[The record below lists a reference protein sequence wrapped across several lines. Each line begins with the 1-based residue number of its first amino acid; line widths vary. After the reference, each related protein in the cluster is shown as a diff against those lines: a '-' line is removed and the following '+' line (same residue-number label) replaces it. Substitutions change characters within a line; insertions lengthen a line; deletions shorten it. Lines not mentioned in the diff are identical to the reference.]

1 MKQDLKENIKLE
13 ENKKLNVKKVITLV
27 IILLLIC
34 AIVWVI
40 IEYIMNEQ
48 FRTNIDKYLFMK
60 EIQEDETKSILI
72 ENENNSFVCVY
83 DRYIGILSNNILNV
97 YNRYAEKEMEFSL
110 TISSPIFESNNN
122 YLAVGEKNGE
132 KIYMIKGKNL
142 IWQADVD
149 GQISKITVNKN
160 GYVAVSIIQTSN
172 KAAVVVYNPEGK
184 ELFKTHLSNTY
195 AIDTD
200 ISNDNKYLT
209 IAEININGT
218 TIQSN
223 IKIISFDKVQNDPEN
238 AIIYN
243 KPSDTGK
250 LIISLKYCDDGS
262 LMCMYDSEITM
273 ITDGNESK
281 IIEYDNDT
289 LFANINM
296 NKKIVEISTSQ
307 DVNNADSILKV
318 IDVISKSENDYTIS
332 EIPKELLVK
341 NNKITVNT
349 GMYAYF
355 INSYGMLIKKYISK
369 QEIKEIVMGD
379 YIAAIVYRNKVNI
392 IEL

>member
-1 MKQDLKENIKLE
+1 MKQDLKENNQIEEKKTLNIK
-13 ENKKLNVKKVITLV
+13 KIITLV
-27 IILLLIC
+27 MILLLIC
-34 AIVWVI
+34 AIIWTSV
-40 IEYIMNEQ
+40 EYIMNEQ
-48 FRTNIDKYLFMK
+48 FRENMDKYLFMK
-60 EIQEDETKSILI
+60 EIQEDETKSIII

-83 DRYIGILSNNILNV
+83 DRYIGILSNNVLNV
-97 YNRYAEKEMEFSL
+97 YNRYAKKEMEISL
-110 TISSPIFESNNN
+110 TITNPVFESNNS
-122 YLAVGEKNGE
+122 YLAVGEKNG
-132 KIYMIKGKNL
+132 KKFYMIKGKDM

-149 GQISKITVNKN
+149 GQISKITVNRN
-160 GYVAVSIIQTSN
+160 GYVAISMIQTSN

-209 IAEININGT
+209 IGEVNITGT

-223 IKIISFDKVQNDPEN
+223 IKIISFDKVQNDSEN

-243 KPSDTGK
+243 QQSDIGK

-273 ITDGNESK
+273 ISDGNESK
-281 IIEYDNDT
+281 VVEYDNDT

-296 NKKIVEISTSQ
+296 NKKIVEISSSQ
-307 DVNNADSILKV
+307 DVNNADSIVKI
-318 IDVISKSENDYTIS
+318 IDVNNKDEKNYTIS
-332 EIPKELLVK
+332 DIPRELLV
-341 NNKITVNT
+341 NGNKITVNT

-379 YIAAIVYRNKVNI
+379 YIAAIVYKNKVNI

>member
-1 MKQDLKENIKLE
+1 MKQDLKENNQIEEKKTLNIK
-13 ENKKLNVKKVITLV
+13 KIITLV
-27 IILLLIC
+27 MILLLIC
-34 AIVWVI
+34 AIIWTSV
-40 IEYIMNEQ
+40 EYIMNEQ
-48 FRTNIDKYLFMK
+48 FRENMDKYLFMK
-60 EIQEDETKSILI
+60 EIQEDETKSIII

-83 DRYIGILSNNILNV
+83 DRYIGILSNNVLNV
-97 YNRYAEKEMEFSL
+97 YNRYAKKEMEISL
-110 TISSPIFESNNN
+110 TITNPVFESNNS
-122 YLAVGEKNGE
+122 YLAVGEKNG
-132 KIYMIKGKNL
+132 KKFYMIKGKDM

-149 GQISKITVNKN
+149 GQISKITVNRN
-160 GYVAVSIIQTSN
+160 GYVAISMIQTSN

-209 IAEININGT
+209 IGEVNITGT

-223 IKIISFDKVQNDPEN
+223 IKIISFDKVQNDSEN

-243 KPSDTGK
+243 QQSDTGK

-273 ITDGNESK
+273 ISDGNESK

-349 GMYAYF
+349 GMYADF
-355 INSYGMLIKKYISK
+355 INSYGLLIKKYISK

-379 YIAAIVYRNKVNI
+379 YIAAIVYKNKVNI

>member
-1 MKQDLKENIKLE
+1 MKQDLKENNQIEEKKTLNIK
-13 ENKKLNVKKVITLV
+13 KIITLV
-27 IILLLIC
+27 MILLLIC
-34 AIVWVI
+34 AIIWTSV
-40 IEYIMNEQ
+40 EYIMNEQ
-48 FRTNIDKYLFMK
+48 FRENMDKYLFMK
-60 EIQEDETKSILI
+60 EIQEDETKSIII

-83 DRYIGILSNNILNV
+83 DRYIGILSNNVLNV
-97 YNRYAEKEMEFSL
+97 YNRYAKKEMEISL
-110 TISSPIFESNNN
+110 TITNPVFESNNS
-122 YLAVGEKNGE
+122 YLAVGEKNG
-132 KIYMIKGKNL
+132 KKFYMIKGKDM

-149 GQISKITVNKN
+149 GQISKITVNRN
-160 GYVAVSIIQTSN
+160 GYVAISMIQTSN

-209 IAEININGT
+209 IGEVNITGT

-223 IKIISFDKVQNDPEN
+223 IKIISFDKVQNDSEN

-243 KPSDTGK
+243 QQSDTGK

-273 ITDGNESK
+273 ISDGNESK
-281 IIEYDNDT
+281 VVEYDNDT

-296 NKKIVEISTSQ
+296 NKKIVEISSSQ
-307 DVNNADSILKV
+307 DVNNADSIVKI
-318 IDVISKSENDYTIS
+318 IDVNNKDEKNYTIS
-332 EIPKELLVK
+332 DIPRELLV
-341 NNKITVNT
+341 NGNKITVNT

-379 YIAAIVYRNKVNI
+379 YIAAIVYKNKVNI

>member
-1 MKQDLKENIKLE
+1 MKQDLKENNKIEEKKNLNIK
-13 ENKKLNVKKVITLV
+13 KIITLV
-27 IILLLIC
+27 MILLLIC
-34 AIVWVI
+34 AIIWTSV
-40 IEYIMNEQ
+40 EYIMNEQ
-48 FRTNIDKYLFMK
+48 FRENMDKYLFMK
-60 EIQEDETKSILI
+60 EIQEDETKSIII

-83 DRYIGILSNNILNV
+83 DRYIGILSNNVLNV
-97 YNRYAEKEMEFSL
+97 YNRYAKKEMEISL
-110 TISSPIFESNNN
+110 TITNPVFESNNS
-122 YLAVGEKNGE
+122 YLAVGEKNG
-132 KIYMIKGKNL
+132 KKFYMIKGKDM

-149 GQISKITVNKN
+149 GQISKVTVNRN
-160 GYVAVSIIQTSN
+160 GYVAISMIQTSN

-209 IAEININGT
+209 IGEVNITGT

-223 IKIISFDKVQNDPEN
+223 IKIISFDKVQNDSEN

-243 KPSDTGK
+243 QQSDTGK

-273 ITDGNESK
+273 ISDGNESK
-281 IIEYDNDT
+281 VVEYDNDT

-296 NKKIVEISTSQ
+296 NKKIVEISSSQ
-307 DVNNADSILKV
+307 DVNNADSIVKI
-318 IDVISKSENDYTIS
+318 IDVNNKDEKNYTIS
-332 EIPKELLVK
+332 DIPRELLV
-341 NNKITVNT
+341 NGNKITVNT

-379 YIAAIVYRNKVNI
+379 YIAAIVYKNKVNI

>member
-1 MKQDLKENIKLE
+1 MKQDLKENNQIEEKKTLNIK
-13 ENKKLNVKKVITLV
+13 KIITLV
-27 IILLLIC
+27 MILLLIC
-34 AIVWVI
+34 AIIWTSV
-40 IEYIMNEQ
+40 EYIMNEQ
-48 FRTNIDKYLFMK
+48 FRENMDKYLFMK
-60 EIQEDETKSILI
+60 EIQEDETKSIII

-83 DRYIGILSNNILNV
+83 DRYIGILSNNVLNV
-97 YNRYAEKEMEFSL
+97 YNRYAKKEMEISL
-110 TISSPIFESNNN
+110 TITNPVFESNNS
-122 YLAVGEKNGE
+122 YLAVGEKNG
-132 KIYMIKGKNL
+132 KKFYMIKGKDM

-149 GQISKITVNKN
+149 GQISKITVNRN
-160 GYVAVSIIQTSN
+160 GYVAISMIQTSN

-209 IAEININGT
+209 IGEVNITGT

-223 IKIISFDKVQNDPEN
+223 IKIISFDKVQNDSEN

-243 KPSDTGK
+243 QQSDTGK

-273 ITDGNESK
+273 ISDGNESK
-281 IIEYDNDT
+281 VVEYDNDT

-296 NKKIVEISTSQ
+296 NKKIVEISSYQ
-307 DVNNADSILKV
+307 DVNNADSIVKI
-318 IDVISKSENDYTIS
+318 IDVNNKDEKNYTIS
-332 EIPKELLVK
+332 DIPRELLV
-341 NNKITVNT
+341 NGNKITVNT

-379 YIAAIVYRNKVNI
+379 YIAAIVYKNKVNI

>member
-1 MKQDLKENIKLE
+1 MKQDLKENNQIEEKKTLNIK
-13 ENKKLNVKKVITLV
+13 KIITLV
-27 IILLLIC
+27 MILLLIC
-34 AIVWVI
+34 AIIWTSV
-40 IEYIMNEQ
+40 EYIMNEQ
-48 FRTNIDKYLFMK
+48 FRENMDKYLFMK
-60 EIQEDETKSILI
+60 EIQEDETKSIII

-83 DRYIGILSNNILNV
+83 DRYIGILSNNVLNV
-97 YNRYAEKEMEFSL
+97 YNRYAKKEMEISL
-110 TISSPIFESNNN
+110 TITNPVFESNNS
-122 YLAVGEKNGE
+122 YLAVGEKNG
-132 KIYMIKGKNL
+132 KKFYMIKGKDM

-149 GQISKITVNKN
+149 GQISKVTVNRN
-160 GYVAVSIIQTSN
+160 GYVAISMIQTSN

-209 IAEININGT
+209 IGEVNITGT

-223 IKIISFDKVQNDPEN
+223 IKIISFDKVQNDSEN

-243 KPSDTGK
+243 QQSDTGK

-273 ITDGNESK
+273 ISDGNESK
-281 IIEYDNDT
+281 VVEYDNDT

-296 NKKIVEISTSQ
+296 NKKIVEISSSQ
-307 DVNNADSILKV
+307 DVNNADSIVKI
-318 IDVISKSENDYTIS
+318 IDVNNKDEKNYTIS
-332 EIPKELLVK
+332 DIPRELLV
-341 NNKITVNT
+341 NGNKITVNT

-379 YIAAIVYRNKVNI
+379 YIAAIVYKNKVNI

>member
-1 MKQDLKENIKLE
+1 MKQDLKENNQIEEKKTLNIK
-13 ENKKLNVKKVITLV
+13 KIITLAM
-27 IILLLIC
+27 ILLLIC
-34 AIVWVI
+34 AIIWTSV
-40 IEYIMNEQ
+40 EYIMNEQ
-48 FRTNIDKYLFMK
+48 FRENMDKYLFMK
-60 EIQEDETKSILI
+60 EIQEDETKSIII

-83 DRYIGILSNNILNV
+83 DRYIGILSNNVLNV
-97 YNRYAEKEMEFSL
+97 YNRYAKKEMEISL
-110 TISSPIFESNNN
+110 TITNPVFESNNS
-122 YLAVGEKNGE
+122 YLAVGEKNG
-132 KIYMIKGKNL
+132 KKFYMIKGKDM

-149 GQISKITVNKN
+149 GQISKITVNRN
-160 GYVAVSIIQTSN
+160 GYVAISMIQTSN

-209 IAEININGT
+209 IGEVNITGT

-223 IKIISFDKVQNDPEN
+223 IKIISFDKVQNDSEN

-243 KPSDTGK
+243 QQSDTGK

-273 ITDGNESK
+273 ISDGNESK
-281 IIEYDNDT
+281 VVEYDNDT

-296 NKKIVEISTSQ
+296 NKKIVEISSSQ
-307 DVNNADSILKV
+307 DVNNADSIVKI
-318 IDVISKSENDYTIS
+318 IDVNNKDEKNYTIS
-332 EIPKELLVK
+332 DIPRELLV
-341 NNKITVNT
+341 NGNKITVNT

-379 YIAAIVYRNKVNI
+379 YIAAIVYKNKVNI